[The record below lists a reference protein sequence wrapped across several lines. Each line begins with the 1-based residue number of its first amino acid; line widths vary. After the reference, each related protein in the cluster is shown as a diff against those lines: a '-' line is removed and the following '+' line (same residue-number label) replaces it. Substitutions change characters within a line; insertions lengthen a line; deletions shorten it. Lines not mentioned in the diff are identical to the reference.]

1 MPIRSTYHLQR
12 ATLFDELPI
21 DADDIVF
28 AGNSITDGGEWHELF
43 QNPNVKNRGISG
55 DMTWGLYERLAS
67 ITGGHPQKLFL
78 LIGINNVSHGESPE
92 EIAFGIR
99 RIVRKVKK
107 DSPETQIYVQSILPV
122 TPHYGMFTGHTSRW
136 QMIPQINALIE
147 KLAREEGVTYI
158 DLFSRFADGQ
168 GQMKREYTND
178 GLHLL
183 GKGYM
188 LWKEIVESYL

>member
-1 MPIRSTYHLQR
+1 
-12 ATLFDELPI
+12 
-21 DADDIVF
+21 
-28 AGNSITDGGEWHELF
+28 
-43 QNPNVKNRGISG
+43 
-55 DMTWGLYERLAS
+55 
-67 ITGGHPQKLFL
+67 
-78 LIGINNVSHGESPE
+78 
-92 EIAFGIR
+92 
-99 RIVRKVKK
+99 
-107 DSPETQIYVQSILPV
+107 
-122 TPHYGMFTGHTSRW
+122 MFTGHTSRW